1 MRRNVRPVGGK
12 RSEPSS
18 RRALYAAWGWN
29 QYVKGRF
36 DPQTEAQLKMYT
48 IQPLDIEKQF
58 KGDEDRKQYIEEL
71 LMQYAAC
78 TTLMKN
84 QHHDLTK
91 YADPLKPPSMLNMKQ
106 LITAQKTKALQKIE
120 SDDLLRKAVPDYLD
134 RIQKYHQSQH
144 IISSADGVLKRL
156 KNRARLAAVIQ
167 EGAQQKK
174 EDESDKRAAEDEDE
188 QDKKAAAS
196 DSEQKAQEPE
206 EETTPAGQIFS
217 RPSSPTRIDDLEFQA
232 HQQVVGEMGEM
243 NFMLM
248 SAEDQRQTIEYYKK
262 QILNTPKGDDDRA
275 RIAADVNQ
283 DEAYKQ
289 HTERL
294 IAEANTELERYMR
307 SGILYQHQPHD
318 RNLQADAVH
327 RGNIQK
333 INQMHLMQT
342 DNNIAPVMGRV
353 HLVRP
358 QQGFSDKHF
367 MMDVHGD
374 INEGQRTLIEK
385 SRKGPFKDRGGR
397 STIYDSTA
405 HTMYRGRRGI
415 FEITVKRGVSS
426 SELQRLA
433 SKLNVHSLSQKGSR
447 IVLIKGG
454 RRYVLG
460 FLRDLD
466 IRHIMSMVRECIGSY
481 GACGL
486 ELSEDVQGT
495 GALHNPHVHGM
506 KFKSSARRARGSM
519 HRR

>member
-1 MRRNVRPVGGK
+1 M
-12 RSEPSS
+12 
-18 RRALYAAWGWN
+18 
-29 QYVKGRF
+29 
-36 DPQTEAQLKMYT
+36 EA
-48 IQPLDIEKQF
+48 
-58 KGDEDRKQYIEEL
+58 
-71 LMQYAAC
+71 
-78 TTLMKN
+78 
-84 QHHDLTK
+84 
-91 YADPLKPPSMLNMKQ
+91 
-106 LITAQKTKALQKIE
+106 
-120 SDDLLRKAVPDYLD
+120 
-134 RIQKYHQSQH
+134 
-144 IISSADGVLKRL
+144 
-156 KNRARLAAVIQ
+156 
-167 EGAQQKK
+167 K
-174 EDESDKRAAEDEDE
+174 ET
-188 QDKKAAAS
+188 KKA
-196 DSEQKAQEPE
+196 EEPE
-206 EETTPAGQIFS
+206 PEQQGGLFS
-217 RPSSPTRIDDLEFQA
+217 RPASPTPIDDLDFEVRRQA
-232 HQQVVGEMGEM
+232 IMSYDGEDNFNMLSREERQQVMQEIKRRILSTPSRVRAHIT
-243 NFMLM
+243 
-248 SAEDQRQTIEYYKK
+248 AEVNDDEDFK
-262 QILNTPKGDDDRA
+262 Q
-275 RIAADVNQ
+275 Q
-283 DEAYKQ
+283 
-289 HTERL
+289 TERL
-294 IAEANTELERYMR
+294 IERANQELERYMR
-307 SGILYQHQPHD
+307 SGVLYQHQPHD

-426 SELQRLA
+426 SEMQRLA

-486 ELSEDVQGT
+486 ELTEDVQGT

-506 KFKSSARRARGSM
+506 KFKSSARRARGSV